1 MGVHDGHRE
10 RLRQRFLRHG
20 LDSFDDHNVLELLLF
35 YCLPRRDTNELAHHL
50 LERFGSLAGV
60 FDARYEELLKT
71 EGIGENAALLL
82 TLIPQIDRRYHIS
95 KEKGA
100 RIQTSEDAGRYLVER
115 YRYTREEVV
124 YLLCLDSKNRLIH
137 CREVGRGSLNEAN
150 VSIRTIVET
159 ALGQNAAAVIISHN
173 HVDGFALPSRED
185 EITTARI
192 QEALLPIGIKLV
204 DHIIVCGDDFVS
216 FADSGLLRGVG
227 FHASGRNSE

>member
-115 YRYTREEVV
+115 
-124 YLLCLDSKNRLIH
+124 
-137 CREVGRGSLNEAN
+137 
-150 VSIRTIVET
+150 
-159 ALGQNAAAVIISHN
+159 
-173 HVDGFALPSRED
+173 
-185 EITTARI
+185 
-192 QEALLPIGIKLV
+192 
-204 DHIIVCGDDFVS
+204 
-216 FADSGLLRGVG
+216 
-227 FHASGRNSE
+227 